1 MITVLAASSPTYGQ
15 SLPEIARQHGGTAS
29 SVISVNTPVS
39 PLRDVV
45 MDSDLIV
52 RGQITKVEPQLTTDQ
67 STVETVYTI
76 RPIEVLKDARS
87 QRMRMRGS
95 VSPIVVRH
103 AGGRLVTEDGLHLA
117 TSINDLP
124 EAEYFALSEEVLVM
138 LTYHAYTQA
147 YEFAHGTFGAF
158 SHSRWNG
165 GTDDAQG
172 DAAST
177 RRAFER
183 PGVSIGGLANASLNG
198 GGASSTSLAQS
209 RWSVIYSRMSSVS
222 MNWLTLHWSRRHIDS
237 SAPQLSA
244 GRWTV

>member
-1 MITVLAASSPTYGQ
+1 
-15 SLPEIARQHGGTAS
+15 
-29 SVISVNTPVS
+29 
-39 PLRDVV
+39 
-45 MDSDLIV
+45 
-52 RGQITKVEPQLTTDQ
+52 
-67 STVETVYTI
+67 
-76 RPIEVLKDARS
+76 
-87 QRMRMRGS
+87 
-95 VSPIVVRH
+95 
-103 AGGRLVTEDGLHLA
+103 
-117 TSINDLP
+117 
-124 EAEYFALSEEVLVM
+124 M

-183 PGVSIGGLANASLNG
+183 PGVSIGGPANASLND

-209 RWSVIYSRMSSVS
+209 SWSVIYSRMSSVS